1 VGENTLILTP
11 TLALP
16 HRGGRDLLTQHVDEQ
31 LPAPVSPSRGR
42 DGWEESMLSI
52 LTLPTPGELP
62 HEVKPDEFKSPS
74 DSTQATTWIRCLS
87 PTEADLQWLQNTFGF
102 HPLTIEDCR
111 HRNQRPKFEP
121 YEGYA
126 FMVLFT
132 ILWEGD
138 ALDTNEIHC
147 FLTSHCLISVEDR
160 DSAAVAAIWQRMRV
174 ASGLMARG
182 ADFVFYAVADAVVDT
197 FFALV
202 EDFEEGIDEI
212 EELIFA
218 PQPEAVQPLIF
229 RRRNSLIAIRR
240 AIAPMRDVFNAL
252 LNRDLPF
259 IKESHHLYFRDL
271 YDHTVRIYELL
282 EVERERLSNA
292 LEVHLSHISNTLNQ
306 VMKRLTAIA
315 TIFMPLTFLTGFF
328 GMNFEQL
335 PFGSPLALVV
345 AVGSMAV
352 IPGAMWLWMRRARW
366 F

>member
-1 VGENTLILTP
+1 MFN
-11 TLALP
+11 
-16 HRGGRDLLTQHVDEQ
+16 
-31 LPAPVSPSRGR
+31 
-42 DGWEESMLSI
+42 I

-62 HEVKPDEFKSPS
+62 HEVQPEEFKSFL
-74 DSTQATTWIRCLS
+74 DSTPAVTWVRCLS
-87 PTEADLQWLQNTFGF
+87 PTEADLLWLQGTFGF

-121 YEGYA
+121 YDGYA
-126 FMVLFT
+126 FIVLFT
-132 ILWEGD
+132 LSWQGD
-138 ALDTNEIHC
+138 TLDTNEIHC
-147 FLTSHCLISVEDR
+147 FLTSHCLITVEDR
-160 DSAAVAAIWQRMRV
+160 DSPAIAAVWQRMHT

-197 FFALV
+197 FFDLV
-202 EDFEEGIDEI
+202 EGFEEGIDEI
-212 EELIFA
+212 EELIFT
-218 PQPEAVQPLIF
+218 PQPEGVQPLIF
-229 RRRNSLIAIRR
+229 RRRNHLIAIRR

-252 LNRDLPF
+252 LNRDLPL
-259 IKESHHLYFRDL
+259 IGEAHHLYFRDL

-292 LEVHLSHISNTLNQ
+292 LEVHLSHISNTLSQ

-315 TIFMPLTFLTGFF
+315 TVFMPLTFLTGFF

-335 PFGSPLALVV
+335 PFSSPLALIA
-345 AVGSMAV
+345 AVGSMVV